1 MNRPNL
7 LLVGMRRGAQLFGSS
22 IVYRATLGLVVLALG
37 LVLGLG
43 AVSYIVMRDLVD
55 QWARDRIAADLDLM
69 RERAEQPLNHAMVE
83 LSALARNSLVSN
95 ALVDSDG
102 REAYLVPLLRDFAA
116 RRPWLQSPTLRD
128 FRGRVI
134 VGAAAGTH
142 SVPPELFDQERAEP
156 SAVLAPDNPDRLV
169 ASVVFPVSFV
179 MSGSIEGF
187 LTAQI
192 DLGGSARDAL
202 ERGNGSLAA
211 RIVALDAPARPGINE
226 RAELR
231 LQAPLAALKLGI
243 EATVAPERAFGE
255 LQRLSHGFVLVALL
269 AVLIVVPLAAILVRQ
284 VTRPLVRLT
293 AAVSNVAEGGL
304 GSARALQVRGNDE
317 LSKLARSFN
326 RMLHAL
332 RESQQTLELRVEQR
346 TRELADTQARLE
358 SIVGSL
364 RDVIVS
370 LSPDGQRVLY
380 LSSASKTVFG
390 IEPERFYVEPGLLRE
405 VILPGDYDDFVR
417 AVGAASSE
425 SETHIEFRIEAT
437 DGAMR
442 WLEMRMRLTRDGAG
456 GSARVDGVLCDV
468 TERVIAETEHSYA
481 LGTLR
486 LKDRALDS
494 SSNGIVISD
503 MRLPDGPIIY
513 ANKAFERMTGY
524 KPAEVHGINCRFL
537 QGADSGQ
544 EEVTT
549 LREAIAAG
557 QGCQVV
563 LRNYRKD
570 GTMFWNELTVSPVH
584 DEEGKVT
591 HFIGIQNDI
600 TERVRAEQALR
611 LSEKR
616 KRAILNA
623 ALDCII
629 TIDERGRIVE
639 FNPAAERTF
648 RYRRDE
654 VIGRDLAG
662 CIIPPALREAHNKG
676 LAKYGASADGPVMG
690 RRIEITAMRSDGEE
704 FPVELAIT
712 PIKTEQATY
721 YTAYLRDI
729 TERAQAQAEIAERS
743 ERLDAIFSLSPDGF
757 VTIDEA
763 GQVSA
768 VNPAFERI
776 TGISRDD
783 IAGRDERWFEATLRQ
798 LADPR
803 QPWPGLHDGSGEA
816 EGEGASEAGRD
827 TTLTLIRPTPAII
840 QHRIRRS
847 NSRQASRV
855 LYFRDITRES
865 EVDRMKSEF
874 LSTAAHELRTP
885 MASIR
890 GFCELLLKRKYNEAT
905 QRDLLDTINRQ
916 AVRLT
921 NLLNELLDLARI
933 EARRGKDFKFKV
945 QPLEP
950 LVHEVVAG
958 MIFESDPR
966 KVQMHIE
973 CDVPQ
978 VNVDHEKLQQALM
991 NVLGNAYKYS
1001 PNGGAIELTV
1011 LRESGDRG
1019 RVGVRVQDHGIG
1031 MSPEHSARAFERF
1044 FRADASGNIPGTGL
1058 GLSLVKEIVE
1068 LHGGEVKLQS
1078 AAGQGTTVT
1087 IWLPVVERE
1096 SEAVAA

>member
-1 MNRPNL
+1 MNGAGL
-7 LLVGMRRGAQLFGSS
+7 MLHWSRRSATLFGSS
-22 IVYRATLGLVVLALG
+22 IVYRATAGLVVLALG

-43 AVSYIVMRDLVD
+43 TVSYMVMRDLAD
-55 QWARDRIAADLDLM
+55 RWARDRIAADLDLL

-83 LSALARNSLVSN
+83 LSVLAKNSLVSN

-102 REAYLVPLLRDFAA
+102 RDAYLVPLLRDFAA

-134 VGAAAGTH
+134 VGAWSGNDA
-142 SVPPELFDQERAEP
+142 VPPELFDLQRAEP
-156 SAVLAPDNPDRLV
+156 RAALASDSANKLFAT
-169 ASVVFPVSFV
+169 VVFPVSFV

-187 LTAQI
+187 LTAYV
-192 DLGGSARDAL
+192 DLEGSARDAL
-202 ERGNGSLAA
+202 ERSNGSLAA
-211 RIVALDAPARPGINE
+211 RVVALDSPVGAGIKE
-226 RAELR
+226 RSELR
-231 LQAPLAALKLGI
+231 LQVPLGELKLGI

-255 LQRLSHGFVLVALL
+255 LDRLSHGFMLVALL
-269 AVLIVVPLAAILVRQ
+269 AVLIVVPLAAILARQ

-293 AAVSNVAEGGL
+293 AAVSNIAEGGL
-304 GSARALQVRGNDE
+304 GTARELQVRGHDE

-380 LSSASKTVFG
+380 LSSAARTVFG
-390 IEPERFYVEPGLLRE
+390 LEPERFYVEPGLLRQ
-405 VILPGDYDDFVR
+405 VILPGDYDDFLR
-417 AVGAASSE
+417 AVAAASSE
-425 SETHIEFRIEAT
+425 AETSLEFRIEAT

-456 GSARVDGVLCDV
+456 GSARVDGVLCDI
-468 TERVIAETEHSYA
+468 TERVIAQTEHSYA

-513 ANKAFERMTGY
+513 ANKAFERITGY

-537 QGADSGQ
+537 QGEDTQQ
-544 EEVTT
+544 EEVQS
-549 LREAIAAG
+549 LRNAVAAG
-557 QGCQVV
+557 EGCQVV

-584 DEEGKVT
+584 DEEGRVT

-629 TIDERGRIVE
+629 TIDQDGRIVE

-648 RYRRDE
+648 GYARTDI
-654 VIGRDLAG
+654 IGRDLAE
-662 CIIPPALREAHNKG
+662 CIIPPELREAHRSG
-676 LAKYGASADGPVMG
+676 LAKYGETAEGPVLG
-690 RRIEITAMRSDGEE
+690 RRIEIKAMRSDGEV

-729 TERAQAQAEIAERS
+729 TERVHAQAEIAERS

-757 VTIDEA
+757 VTIDDA
-763 GQVSA
+763 GHVSA
-768 VNPAFERI
+768 VNPAFERM
-776 TGISRDD
+776 TGIGRDL
-783 IAGRDERWFEATLRQ
+783 IAGRDERWFEAALRQ

-803 QPWPGLHDGSGEA
+803 QPWPGLHDGSNDG
-816 EGEGASEAGRD
+816 EGEGSEAGRN
-827 TTLTLIRPTPAII
+827 TTLALIRPTPAII

-890 GFCELLLKRKYNEAT
+890 GFCELLLKRKYDEAT

-945 QPLEP
+945 QPLKP
-950 LVHEVVAG
+950 LVEEVVAG
-958 MIFESDPR
+958 MIFEKDPR
-966 KVQMHIE
+966 KVQVSIE

-1011 LRESGDRG
+1011 LREAGERG
-1019 RVGVRVQDHGIG
+1019 RVGVRVKDRGIG
-1031 MSPEHSARAFERF
+1031 MSPEHTARAFERF
-1044 FRADASGNIPGTGL
+1044 FRADTSGNIPGTGL

-1078 AAGQGTTVT
+1078 APGEGTTVT
-1087 IWLPVVERE
+1087 IWLPVV
-1096 SEAVAA
+1096 SQEAEALAT

>member
-1 MNRPNL
+1 MTLRDQL
-7 LLVGMRRGAQLFGSS
+7 RQWSRRGARLFGSS
-22 IVYRATLGLVVLALG
+22 IVYGATAGLAVLALA

-43 AVSYIVMRDLVD
+43 SVSYLVMRDLAD
-55 QWARDRIAADLDLM
+55 RWARDRIAADLDLI

-83 LSALARNSLVSN
+83 LSALAQNSLVSN

-116 RRPWLQSPTLRD
+116 RRPWLQSPALRD
-128 FRGRVI
+128 FRGRVV
-134 VGAAAGTH
+134 VGPTAGSHT
-142 SVPPELFDQERAEP
+142 VPPELFHPYRTDPVAT
-156 SAVLAPDNPDRLV
+156 LARDGSNKLY
-169 ASVVFPVSFV
+169 ATVVFPVSFV
-179 MSGSIEGF
+179 MSGSIEGY
-187 LTAQI
+187 LTALV
-192 DLGGSARDAL
+192 DLEGSARDAL
-202 ERGNGSLAA
+202 DRSSGNLTA
-211 RIVALDAPARPGINE
+211 RVIALTSPSGAGIAQ
-226 RAELR
+226 RTELR
-231 LQAPLAALKLGI
+231 LQAPLATLELGI
-243 EATVAPERAFGE
+243 EATVASERAFGE
-255 LQRLSHGFVLVALL
+255 LDRLRHGFMLVALL

-293 AAVSNVAEGGL
+293 AAVSKVAESGL
-304 GSARALQVRGNDE
+304 GSARELQVRGNDE

-370 LSPDGQRVLY
+370 LSPDGRRVLY
-380 LSSASKTVFG
+380 LSSAAKTVFG
-390 IEPERFYVEPGLLRE
+390 IEPERFYVEPGLLRQ
-405 VILPGDYDDFVR
+405 VILPGDYDDFLR
-417 AVGAASSE
+417 AVGEATSDA
-425 SETHIEFRIEAT
+425 ETHVEFRVEAT

-456 GSARVDGVLCDV
+456 TSTRVDGVLSDI
-468 TERVIAETEHSYA
+468 TDRVIAETEHSYA

-503 MRLPDGPIIY
+503 MRLPDSPIIY

-537 QGADSGQ
+537 QGEDTEQ
-544 EEVTT
+544 HEVET
-549 LREAIAAG
+549 LRQAIAAG
-557 QGCQVV
+557 RGCQVV

-570 GTMFWNELTVSPVH
+570 GTLFWNELTVSPVH

-600 TERVRAEQALR
+600 SERVAAEQALR

-629 TIDERGRIVE
+629 TIDDRGRIVE

-648 RYRRDE
+648 GYLRDD
-654 VIGRDLAG
+654 VIGRDLAE
-662 CIIPPALREAHNKG
+662 CIIPPDLRDAHSRG
-676 LAKYGASADGPVMG
+676 LEQYGESAEGPVLG
-690 RRIEITAMRSDGEE
+690 RRVEIKAMRSSGEV

-729 TERAQAQAEIAERS
+729 TERVHAQAEIAERS

-757 VTIDEA
+757 VTIDSD
-763 GQVSA
+763 GFVSA
-768 VNPAFERI
+768 VNPAFERM
-776 TGISRDD
+776 TGIGREE
-783 IAGRDERWFEATLRQ
+783 IAGRDERRLETMLRQ

-803 QPWPGLHDGSGEA
+803 QPWPGLHDGSS
-816 EGEGASEAGRD
+816 EGEGAGNEAGRD
-827 TTLTLIRPTPAII
+827 TTLALIRPTPAII
-840 QHRIRRS
+840 QHRIRCS
-847 NSRQASRV
+847 GSRLASRI

-890 GFCELLLKRKYNEAT
+890 GFCELLLKRKYDEAT

-945 QPLEP
+945 QPLKP
-950 LVHEVVAG
+950 LVQEVVAG
-958 MIFESDPR
+958 MIFEKDPR
-966 KVQMHIE
+966 KVQVNIACE
-973 CDVPQ
+973 VPQ

-1011 LRESGDRG
+1011 LREAGERG
-1019 RVGVRVQDHGIG
+1019 RVGVRVKDHGIG
-1031 MSPEHSARAFERF
+1031 MSPEHAARAFERF
-1044 FRADASGNIPGTGL
+1044 FRADTSGNIPGTGL
-1058 GLSLVKEIVE
+1058 GLSLVKEIIE

-1078 AAGQGTTVT
+1078 VAGQGTTVT
-1087 IWLPVVERE
+1087 IWLPVVAQ
-1096 SEAVAA
+1096 EAEALPA